1 MAGGIWTSQNKVL
14 PGAYINVKSS
24 GDSPVSIGTKGIV
37 AICEPLSWGAT
48 NEIQEYLPGD
58 DPTPIIGYDITS
70 ENALFLREMLKGSD
84 VTAPPIKILI
94 YRPEGTSGVKATATI
109 GALTVTAKYIGKR
122 GNDITIIVSADAD
135 VSGNYIV
142 ETVVDGRVLDTQNI
156 ADLGSLVSNAWV
168 DFSGTGTTITTTTGT
183 ALTTGADPTVASA
196 DYAAFLTALEPY
208 TFDIVCYDGSDSTV
222 RTAVASF
229 VQRVSN
235 AIGKKCQAVMSG
247 AVAANSE
254 WVINVAN
261 GVKLSDGTVLTAAQ
275 STWWVAGS
283 EAGAQYN
290 QSLTY
295 GQYPGAVEANP
306 KMTNAQLET
315 AVSGGNI
322 AFIDDFGTVKVCTD
336 INTLTTYTP
345 TKGKEFRKNRLM
357 RVVNQICND
366 FYEHFSTYFIGK
378 VDNNDSGRN
387 LMKAWCVGYLKEME
401 ANNGIQNFTS
411 DDVEVRM
418 GEEIDAVLINLWIQ
432 PVDSVEKIYVTV
444 TVSVAEEV

>member
-1 MAGGIWTSQNKVL
+1 
-14 PGAYINVKSS
+14 
-24 GDSPVSIGTKGIV
+24 
-37 AICEPLSWGAT
+37 
-48 NEIQEYLPGD
+48 
-58 DPTPIIGYDITS
+58 
-70 ENALFLREMLKGSD
+70 MLKGSD

-109 GALTVTAKYIGKR
+109 GALTATAKYIGKR

-142 ETVVDGRVLDTQNI
+142 ETVVDGRVIDTQSI

-261 GVKLSDGTVLTAAQ
+261 GVKLNDGTELTAAQ

-306 KMTNAQLET
+306 KMTNVQLET

-322 AFIDDFGTVKVCTD
+322 AFIDDFGIVKVCTD

-345 TKGKEFRKNRLM
+345 TKG
-357 RVVNQICND
+357 
-366 FYEHFSTYFIGK
+366 
-378 VDNNDSGRN
+378 
-387 LMKAWCVGYLKEME
+387 
-401 ANNGIQNFTS
+401 
-411 DDVEVRM
+411 
-418 GEEIDAVLINLWIQ
+418 
-432 PVDSVEKIYVTV
+432 
-444 TVSVAEEV
+444 